1 MALRLEAI
9 VEKLTEAP
17 SVLRGYE
24 QALRQRVLPTL
35 GGTRFSELRR
45 SDVQD
50 LADRLIADR
59 LDPSTVRNAL
69 MPLRTIYRRAL
80 SRGEVAVNPTT
91 ALELPA
97 VRGKRDRIA
106 SPDEAVALIAA
117 LPAQDRALWA
127 TAMYA
132 GLRREELMGLRW
144 EDVDLASGVIRVVR
158 SWYTKAGAIE
168 PKSAAGTRNVPI
180 PAVLRDNL
188 VEHRMGQ
195 ADAEG
200 VVFPNGNGRPFD
212 PATVVQRATVAWAAA
227 GLARIGLHECRHAF
241 ASLMIAAGVNAK
253 ALSTYMGHASITITI
268 DRYGHLMPGNEE
280 AAAALLDGYLE
291 RSDTAARVATLG

>member
-1 MALRLEAI
+1 
-9 VEKLTEAP
+9 
-17 SVLRGYE
+17 
-24 QALRQRVLPTL
+24 
-35 GGTRFSELRR
+35 
-45 SDVQD
+45 
-50 LADRLIADR
+50 
-59 LDPSTVRNAL
+59 

-80 SRGEVAVNPTT
+80 SHGEVAVNPTT

-144 EDVDLASGVIRVVR
+144 EDVDLANGVIRVVR

-227 GLARIGLHECRHAF
+227 GLARSGCT
-241 ASLMIAAGVNAK
+241 SAA
-253 ALSTYMGHASITITI
+253 T
-268 DRYGHLMPGNEE
+268 
-280 AAAALLDGYLE
+280 
-291 RSDTAARVATLG
+291 RSHR